1 MKKYYDN
8 PKYNATFD
16 RCIDVMTQL
25 MQKYGPQLL
34 EEQLD
39 EQQDDQSDVDHAA

>member
-8 PKYNATFD
+8 PKYNAAFD

-34 EEQLD
+34 EKQLD

>member
-8 PKYNATFD
+8 PQYNAAFD
-16 RCIDVMTQL
+16 RCIDIMTQL

-34 EEQLD
+34 EKQAD
-39 EQQDDQSDVDHAA
+39 EQQTDHGNADHAA